1 MRRAAPALAA
11 LALAAAAWPA
21 AGGTLLRYR
30 LEPGQVW
37 HATVKITRETRLG
50 HDVERDGGTAHVEY
64 RVEPAAAPGQV
75 ALEARMLRQET
86 AAGASPFDFSVIHYH
101 ATADARGVA
110 PGAHFDI
117 GEAEPPDIEGVERD
131 PVAFR
136 QLLRSV
142 ASAWLESVY
151 WLPRLPEQP
160 LELGSSFTLDESE
173 PVEDLEPGIE
183 MRMKATRSYTL
194 EEVSHGLA
202 HFSIRVR
209 SRVDAATSRGS
220 LQSARSGQGEAVFDL
235 ARGMWR
241 SQTLRDE
248 HRARYHDAPG
258 LGDGESTAHSVT
270 EIEMALAQPA
280 GAPAQPGAPS
290 TRGRVRMGQ

>member
-1 MRRAAPALAA
+1 VRRASPLVAA
-11 LALAAAAWPA
+11 LALAAAASPA
-21 AGGTLLRYR
+21 GGGTLLRYR
-30 LEPGQVW
+30 LAPGQVW
-37 HATVKITRETRLG
+37 RATVKISRETQLG
-50 HDVERDGGTAHVEY
+50 RDVERDGGTAHVEY
-64 RVEPAAAPGQV
+64 RVEPADTPGQV

-86 AAGASPFDFSVIHYH
+86 SAGASPFDFSVIHYH

-117 GEAEPPDIEGVERD
+117 GEAEPPDIEGVDRD

-151 WLPRLPEQP
+151 WLPRLPEEP
-160 LELGSSFTLDESE
+160 LEVGASFTLDESE
-173 PVEDLEPGIE
+173 PVDDLEPGIE

-194 EEVSHGLA
+194 EGVSDGLA
-202 HFSIRVR
+202 HFTIRVR
-209 SRVDAATSRGS
+209 SRVDAATARGS
-220 LQSARSGQGEAVFDL
+220 LQSARSGRGEAVFDL

-258 LGDGESTAHSVT
+258 LGDGETTAHSVT

-280 GAPAQPGAPS
+280 SGAGTP
-290 TRGRVRMGQ
+290 